1 MFFLI
6 FISCNFWEFICKD
19 ERLKIMLFYGIIII
33 IIIIIF
39 NVRWVGIL
47 LVKKKQIIMCTTIL
61 RVL

>member
-33 IIIIIF
+33 IIIF

-47 LVKKKQIIMCTTIL
+47 LVKKKQIIMSTTIL
-61 RVL
+61 LVL

>member
-19 ERLKIMLFYGIIII
+19 ERLTIMLFYGII